1 MHNSPPQQQTTE
13 LDSIAIQMFN
23 DDDDHHLPAT
33 SSAPWDWTDFLDF
46 DQFISPPFPPPPPE
60 LHPPP
65 PELPPPPP
73 EHSPEQSPE
82 PSNSDKVR
90 KRDPR
95 LVCSNFL
102 AGRVPCACP
111 ELDAKLAEMEE
122 EEEIGPGKKKA
133 RTVRVGPS
141 GFRCQVPNCGVDISE
156 LKGYHKRHKVCLGCA
171 NAISVFIDGE
181 NKRYCQQCGK

>member
-1 MHNSPPQQQTTE
+1 MHNSPPPPPPITE
-13 LDSIAIQMFN
+13 IDSISIQMFN
-23 DDDDHHLPAT
+23 DDEDQHHLPAP
-33 SSAPWDWTDFLDF
+33 SSSLWDWTDFLDF
-46 DQFISPPFPPPPPE
+46 DQFTAPPVQTNPPPPPPATE
-60 LHPPP
+60 IAHPAPA
-65 PELPPPPP
+65 
-73 EHSPEQSPE
+73 QSPE
-82 PSNSDKVR
+82 PNNSEKVR

-111 ELDAKLAEMEE
+111 ELDAKLAELEE

-141 GFRCQVPNCGVDISE
+141 GFRCQVPGCGVDISE

-171 NAISVFIDGE
+171 NAISVLIDGE
-181 NKRYCQQCGK
+181 SKRYCQQCGK